1 MGGDGLALPA
11 GTCSLIKPTIF
22 FAMFY
27 SLRVITLLSHHATTG
42 SPGLTT
48 RYHDVRTESK
58 SAASNCL
65 PWPCQGELRCYPK
78 DLCLF
83 DLPKLQLDGRGATK
97 NHHGDPHAALFVID
111 LFNRTIEVGEGTF
124 LDTYKFADHEFDLVA
139 RLVCAFLHLTDDF
152 LDFLFRNRR
161 RAIFRPPYK
170 PRHLVGVLHQMP
182 GVIVHHH
189 LDEHIARK
197 QDRKSTRLN
206 SSHSQ
211 ISNYIFFF
219 FLMIRRPP
227 RSTLFPY
234 TTLFRSRHL
243 VGVLHQMPGVI
254 VHHHLDEHIARKQA
268 TLCRLALAVLHFDHF
283 LGRHKNATKLVL
295 HTRAT
300 NPLLNIALHS
310 LFHARV
316 GMNNVPTQIGICRS
330 RSACRSFC
338 SSDFRSGCHDFLQP
352 KIKSYK
358 THSSVLSVNHRKRA
372 MITTKAN
379 T

>member
-1 MGGDGLALPA
+1 MVGDGLALPA

-197 QDRKSTRLN
+197 Q
-206 SSHSQ
+206 
-211 ISNYIFFF
+211 
-219 FLMIRRPP
+219 
-227 RSTLFPY
+227 
-234 TTLFRSRHL
+234 
-243 VGVLHQMPGVI
+243 
-254 VHHHLDEHIARKQA
+254 A